1 MTEARY
7 NELVDRLLDG
17 TISAVDAQELRQEL
31 ERDPARLRDVRDNLI
46 LVEISAQ
53 EYDPNHSAGAFWQGV
68 RSRLNDTASPPA
80 PAVEPRPWRGYVRL
94 VAGLAASLLVAA
106 GVASQWPKWN
116 GGRRVVPPLARGVGA
131 DVKRISLH
139 GEVVC
144 AHCILHQSDDCRPVV
159 RVREA
164 GHVETITLS
173 DNAVCRAFYHKQGCG
188 RTPLPVLAE
197 GVMQTENG
205 RALLAA
211 TRLEVRP

>member
-1 MTEARY
+1 MIR
-7 NELVDRLLDG
+7 
-17 TISAVDAQELRQEL
+17 
-31 ERDPARLRDVRDNLI
+31 
-46 LVEISAQ
+46 
-53 EYDPNHSAGAFWQGV
+53 AFQ
-68 RSRLNDTASPPA
+68 L
-80 PAVEPRPWRGYVRL
+80 
-94 VAGLAASLLVAA
+94 
-106 GVASQWPKWN
+106 
-116 GGRRVVPPLARGVGA
+116 LARGVGA

>member
-17 TISAVDAQELRQEL
+17 SISAVDAQELRQEL

-46 LVEISAQ
+46 LVEIVAQ
-53 EYDPNHSAGAFWQGV
+53 EFDPHHSAGAFWEGV

-80 PAVEPRPWRGYVRL
+80 PAVEPRPWRGYVRP
-94 VAGLAASLLVAA
+94 VAGLAACLLVAA
-106 GVASQWPKWN
+106 GVASQWPKWK
-116 GGRRVVPPLARGVGA
+116 GGPQAIPPLARGAGA
-131 DVKRISLH
+131 EVKRISLH

-144 AHCILHQSDDCRPVV
+144 AHCILHQTDDCRPVV

-164 GHVETITLS
+164 DHVETIALS
-173 DNAVCRAFYHKQGCG
+173 DNAVCRAFYRKQGCG

-197 GVMQTENG
+197 GVMRKENG
-205 RALLAA
+205 RTLLGA
-211 TRLEVRP
+211 TRLELRH